1 MKKRN
6 IWLIVQSVL
15 CILIAAMLS
24 YSAVRIYLEGSA
36 YQAAGHPTEWI
47 YTREKVLSALIPVL
61 PVFIISLGVNLFCVV
76 KGYKDEEAEKPVH
89 DIEFKR
95 NSESK
100 LSVVRWVLMAAA
112 IVFVIMGIQN
122 GSMEDVLVKAI
133 KICTECV
140 GLG

>member
-6 IWLIVQSVL
+6 IWLIVQSAL

-24 YSAVRIYLEGSA
+24 CSAIRIYLDGSA

-47 YTREKVLSALIPVL
+47 YTREKAVSALIPVL

-76 KGYKDEEAEKPVH
+76 KEFKDEEADKPVH